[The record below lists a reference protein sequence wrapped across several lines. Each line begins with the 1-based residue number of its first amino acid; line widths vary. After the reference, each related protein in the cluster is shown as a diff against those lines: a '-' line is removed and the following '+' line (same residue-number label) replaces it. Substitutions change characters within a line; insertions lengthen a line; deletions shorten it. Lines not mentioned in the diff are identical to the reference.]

1 MNILVTGGL
10 GNLGSWLVR
19 DLLDKHTVTVL
30 ARNERHVINHPNYRF
45 VQADITQQLQ
55 LNQAIDC
62 YYDVCIHTASYN
74 EHFQVNYA
82 KDALLINSLGTEL
95 LCQALARHGVG
106 QLVYFSTFHVYGK
119 SNGIVEESTPVN
131 PINDYGLTHYFAEK
145 YIEKHH
151 RLRGLNYA
159 ILRLSN
165 SYGCP
170 TFKDSDKWYLALN
183 DLCLQAFQ
191 LQRIQLKSNGLTTRD
206 FIWMGDVV
214 EVVCQLLHLSQPLN
228 DTFNLSSGVS
238 YSINQMVDRVQSAY
252 WQEFGEKVKV
262 TVNQLDKTPPTN
274 LFVSNQKLSAH
285 IDHKYNDKIASE
297 AKKIFKLLVS

>member
-19 DLLDKHTVTVL
+19 DLLDKYTVTVL
-30 ARNERHVINHPNYRF
+30 ARNERYVINHPNYRF

-191 LQRIQLKSNGLTTRD
+191 LQQIQLKSNGLTTRD

-262 TVNQLDKTPPTN
+262 TVNQLDKTLPTN
-274 LFVSNQKLSAH
+274 LFVSNHKLSAH
-285 IDHKYNDKIASE
+285 IDHKYHDKIASE

>member
-30 ARNERHVINHPNYRF
+30 ARNERHVIDHPNYRF
-45 VQADITQQLQ
+45 VQADITKLEQ
-55 LNQAIDC
+55 LNLTIDC

-74 EHFQVNYA
+74 EHFQANYA

-95 LCQALARHGVG
+95 LCQALAKHGVG

-119 SNGIVEESTPVN
+119 SSGIVEESTPVI
-131 PINDYGLTHYFAEK
+131 PVNDYGLTHYFAEK

-151 RLRGLNYA
+151 RQSGLNYV

-170 TFKDSDKWYLALN
+170 TFIDSDKWYLALN
-183 DLCLQAFQ
+183 DLCHQAFQ
-191 LQRIQLKSNGLTTRD
+191 QRQIQLKSNGLATRD

-214 EVVCQLLHLSQPLN
+214 DVVSRLIHLSQPIN
-228 DTFNLSSGVS
+228 DTFNLSAGIS
-238 YSINQMVDRVQSAY
+238 YSLNQMVDRVQLAY
-252 WQEFGEKVKV
+252 QQEFGGEV
-262 TVNQLDKTPPTN
+262 TVMVNEQDTTKPAEL
-274 LFVSNQKLSAH
+274 LVSNKKLSAVITH
-285 IDHKYNDKIASE
+285 HYRDYIAQE
-297 AKKIFKLLVS
+297 AQKIFQLLAR

>member
-10 GNLGSWLVR
+10 GNLGSWLVNG
-19 DLLDKHTVTVL
+19 LLDKHTVTVL
-30 ARNERHVINHPNYRF
+30 ARNERHVIAHPNYRF
-45 VQADITQQLQ
+45 VQADITKLDQ
-55 LNQAIDC
+55 LNLAIDG

-74 EHFQVNYA
+74 EHFQANYA

-95 LCQALARHGVG
+95 ICQALSRHGVG

-151 RLRGLNYA
+151 RLSGLNYA

-183 DLCLQAFQ
+183 DLCHQAFQ
-191 LQRIQLKSNGLTTRD
+191 LQQIQLKSNGLATRD

-214 EVVCQLLHLSQPLN
+214 EVVCQLLRLSQPLN

-238 YSINQMVDRVQSAY
+238 YSLNQMVDRVQSAY

-274 LFVSNQKLSAH
+274 LFVSNEKLSAH
-285 IDHKYNDKIASE
+285 IDHKYHDKITSE
-297 AKKIFKLLVS
+297 AKKIFQLLVS

>member
-30 ARNERHVINHPNYRF
+30 ARKERHVIDHANYRF
-45 VQADITQQLQ
+45 VQADITKLEQ
-55 LNQAIDC
+55 LNLAIDG

-74 EHFQVNYA
+74 EHFQANYA
-82 KDALLINSLGTEL
+82 KDALLINSLGTDL
-95 LCQALARHGVG
+95 LCQALSRHGVG

-119 SNGIVEESTPVN
+119 SSGIVEESTPITPV
-131 PINDYGLTHYFAEK
+131 NDYGLTHYFAEK

-151 RLRGLNYA
+151 RQSGLNYV

-183 DLCLQAFQ
+183 DLCHQAFQ
-191 LQRIQLKSNGLTTRD
+191 LQQIQLKSNGLATRD

-238 YSINQMVDRVQSAY
+238 YSLNQMVDRVRSAY
-252 WQEFGEKVKV
+252 WQEFGKKVKV

-274 LFVSNQKLSAH
+274 LFVSHEKLSAH
-285 IDHKYNDKIASE
+285 IDHKYHDKITSE
-297 AKKIFKLLVS
+297 AKKIFQLVVS

>member
-10 GNLGSWLVR
+10 GNLGSWLVH
-19 DLLDKHTVTVL
+19 DLLEKHTVTVL
-30 ARNERHVINHPNYRF
+30 ARNERYVINHPNYRF
-45 VQADITQQLQ
+45 AQADITQQEQ
-55 LNQAIDC
+55 LNQAIDS

-82 KDALLINSLGTEL
+82 KDALLINALGTEL

-119 SNGIVEESTPVN
+119 SGGVIKESTSVS

-151 RLRGLNYA
+151 RQSGLNYV

-183 DLCLQAFQ
+183 DLCHQAFQ
-191 LQRIQLKSNGLTTRD
+191 QQRIQLKSNGLATRD

-214 EVVCQLLHLSQPLN
+214 TVVSRLLQLSQPLN
-228 DTFNLSSGVS
+228 DTFNLSAGIS
-238 YSINQMVDRVQSAY
+238 YSLNQMVDRVQSAY
-252 WQEFGEKVKV
+252 LQEFGEEVQV
-262 TVNQLDKTPPTN
+262 TVNELDKTPRTK
-274 LFVSNQKLSAH
+274 LFVSNEKLSAH
-285 IDHKYNDKIASE
+285 IDHKYNDKIADE
-297 AKKIFKLLVS
+297 AKKIFQLLVR

>member
-10 GNLGSWLVR
+10 GNLGSWLVNV
-19 DLLDKHTVTVL
+19 LLEKHTVTVL
-30 ARNERHVINHPNYRF
+30 ARNERHVINHYNYRF
-45 VQADITQQLQ
+45 VQADITQQEQ

-82 KDALLINSLGTEL
+82 KDALLINSLGTEF
-95 LCQALARHGVG
+95 LCQALSRYGVG

-119 SNGIVEESTPVN
+119 SDGIVEESTPIN
-131 PINDYGLTHYFAEK
+131 PINDYGLTHFFAEK

-151 RLRGLNYA
+151 RLNGLNYA

-183 DLCLQAFQ
+183 DLCHQAFQ
-191 LQRIQLKSNGLTTRD
+191 LQSIQLKSNGLATRD

-214 EVVCQLLHLSQPLN
+214 EVTWQLIHLSQPLN
-228 DTFNLSSGVS
+228 DTFNLSAGIS
-238 YSINQMVDRVQSAY
+238 YSLNQMVDRVQSAY
-252 WQEFGEKVKV
+252 RQEFGEEVPV
-262 TVNQLDKTPPTN
+262 MVNEMDKSSPTS
-274 LFVSNQKLSAH
+274 LFVSNEKLSVY
-285 IDHKYNDKIASE
+285 IDHKYQNKIESE
-297 AKKIFKLLVS
+297 AKKIFQLLVS

>member
-10 GNLGSWLVR
+10 GNLGSWLVNG
-19 DLLDKHTVTVL
+19 LLDKHTVTVL
-30 ARNERHVINHPNYRF
+30 ARNERHVISHHNYRF
-45 VQADITQQLQ
+45 VQADITQQEQ

-74 EHFQVNYA
+74 EHFQLNYA

-95 LCQALARHGVG
+95 ICQALARHGVG

-151 RLRGLNYA
+151 RLSGLNYT

-183 DLCLQAFQ
+183 DLCHQAFQ
-191 LQRIQLKSNGLTTRD
+191 LQQIQLKSNGLATRD

-238 YSINQMVDRVQSAY
+238 YSLNQMVDRVQSAY

-274 LFVSNQKLSAH
+274 LFVSNEKLSSH
-285 IDHKYNDKIASE
+285 IDYKYHDKITSE
-297 AKKIFKLLVS
+297 AKKIFQLLVS